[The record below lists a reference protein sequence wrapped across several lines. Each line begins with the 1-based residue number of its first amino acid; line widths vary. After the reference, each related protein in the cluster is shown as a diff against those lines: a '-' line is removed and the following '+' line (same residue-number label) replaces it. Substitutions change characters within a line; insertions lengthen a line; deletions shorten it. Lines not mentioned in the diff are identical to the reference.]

1 MLKKN
6 IDKQERRNRQ
16 TWIGYTSK
24 MTPTKKTRMY
34 RQERKHR
41 NKQALSSKSWQ
52 SSYFTSILEGFYSY
66 AKRLS
71 RNGIYLIV
79 Q

>member
-1 MLKKN
+1 MLQKN
-6 IDKQERRNRQ
+6 IEKQERKQRQ
-16 TWIGYTSK
+16 TWIGYSCK
-24 MTPTKKTRMY
+24 MTPTKKTKIY
-34 RQERKHR
+34 KQERKHK
-41 NKQALSSKSWQ
+41 NKQALSSNGWQ

-71 RNGIYLIV
+71 RNGIYLVV